1 MFSAEMDS
9 MPLTLV
15 NTLVLLFEKTFCNG
29 SIDVSVVAG
38 HFLEAEVSSEVV
50 INEGDWELP

>member
-1 MFSAEMDS
+1 MDS

-15 NTLVLLFEKTFCNG
+15 NTLVLLFEKTFYNG

-50 INEGDWELP
+50 INEGD

>member
-1 MFSAEMDS
+1 MFSAEMVS

-50 INEGDWELP
+50 KNEGD